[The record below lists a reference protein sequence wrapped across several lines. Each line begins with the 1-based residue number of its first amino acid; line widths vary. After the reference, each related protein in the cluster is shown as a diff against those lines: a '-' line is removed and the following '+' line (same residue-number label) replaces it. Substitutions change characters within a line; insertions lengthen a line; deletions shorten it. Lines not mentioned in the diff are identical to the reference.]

1 MTEINEL
8 VAPPEPHS
16 PGSDEDCPFCP
27 EPEPEKF
34 TTHPGSANDS
44 SVLENVMAD
53 PGCLAGKQGGA
64 RPKDGSDQR
73 QRASQAKP
81 KPDPIFRNNKW
92 GAYSAE
98 AHHLISG
105 NQALK
110 GHDIEKWIVGGDLI
124 KKDTGYSVNNSDNG
138 EWLPSI
144 PEGHKGGAWSPLSFD
159 DKLDIAAAPMKR
171 GKGQFHKGP
180 HNVVDKDG
188 LVAEHTSY
196 PKEVKRL
203 LSDLVEV
210 MHGWAAACPICKKVD
225 PDKGPFDPNWRVHDM
240 LDSLSRG
247 IGVDLKGPPGH
258 WYYFISKVALE
269 FHRTVCEH
277 TTL

>member
-8 VAPPEPHS
+8 VAPPDLHR
-16 PGSDEDCPFCP
+16 PGKNEACPFCP
-27 EPEPEKF
+27 VPEPETF
-34 TTHPGSANDS
+34 TTHPGAKNNS
-44 SVLENVMAD
+44 SVLEAVMAD
-53 PGCLAGKQGGA
+53 PGCLVGKQGGA
-64 RPKDGSDQR
+64 RPKDGNEHRQR
-73 QRASQAKP
+73 QSRAKP
-81 KPDPIFRNNKW
+81 KPDPIFSNSQY

-110 GHDIEKWIVGGDLI
+110 GHEMEQWIVGGALI

-144 PEGHKGGAWSPLSFD
+144 PEKHKGGSWASLEFE
-159 DKLDIAAAPMKR
+159 DKLEIARAPMRR

-180 HNVVDKDG
+180 HNVVDKEDLLG
-188 LVAEHTSY
+188 VHTSY

-203 LSDLVEV
+203 LSDLVEL
-210 MHGWAAACPICKKVD
+210 MHGWAESCPICKQVD

-258 WYYFISKVALE
+258 WYYFISRVAME